1 MKKKVYLRE
10 LFIMGA
16 EGLRFM
22 FIFLRKTP
30 VRVVKLEEYALSPV

>member
-10 LFIMGA
+10 LFMGA